1 MIRRPPRSTLTDTI
15 FPYTT
20 LFRSHCNG
28 GGAGGRLSLS
38 AGAGL
43 PVDDQDAGQRD
54 VARQFGGREQARADA
69 GQGAPGRVVA
79 LGRTSGAAARSR
91 VEGTGRRAALAAP
104 GPRSEEKQSELQSLM
119 RISYAVYCYKT
130 KNNNMKKIRT

>member
-54 VARQFGGREQARADA
+54 VARQFGGREQARTDA
-69 GQGAPGRVVA
+69 GHGAPGRLVA
-79 LGRTSGAAARSR
+79 LGRASGAAARSR
-91 VEGTGRRAALAAP
+91 VAGTGRRAALAEP
-104 GPRSEEKQSELQSLM
+104 GPCDIPRRTRPFARTWRQTRQRRSATGAGRSEE
-119 RISYAVYCYKT
+119 
-130 KNNNMKKIRT
+130 

>member
-69 GQGAPGRVVA
+69 GHGAPGRV
-79 LGRTSGAAARSR
+79 
-91 VEGTGRRAALAAP
+91 
-104 GPRSEEKQSELQSLM
+104 RSEEHTSELQSLM
-119 RISYAVYCYKT
+119 RISYAVFCL
-130 KNNNMKKIRT
+130 KKKKKQNQTTSTHKKAKAVFIHANK